1 MVKLGK
7 YYFADV
13 LHVRLWIVYKVSFDF
28 FFLNIFAQWLHLF
41 QGHKG
46 NICSTLDILL
56 SYLSILDT
64 VFLKEFCYVMNI
76 DEIADLVVK
85 NDIENV
91 DLHNLLRVF
100 TDLIPIRLVNQ
111 KGLTFIWLFPFFL
124 LLNVMPN
131 NYIS

>member
-41 QGHKG
+41 QGLKG
-46 NICSTLDILL
+46 NICRTLDILL

>member
-46 NICSTLDILL
+46 NIRSTLDILL

-91 DLHNLLRVF
+91 DLHNLFRVF